1 MNLYGVYNLMTV
13 LVGNTALTVP
23 ETFFQLLHAFD
34 IFFCEAY
41 FFPTSDRA
49 MVVVMCVHCACRRV
63 EVRLAE
69 TMTLHKRLQTAK
81 AAAAAPAAQPAPVRA
96 ATPVQPAPAARQ
108 GGKGESLFAELLA
121 LDDAASKDRQARKI
135 PQTVCPHQDVL
146 RIGLKAKVG
155 EGYAWGPGLFLL

>member
-1 MNLYGVYNLMTV
+1 MTV
-13 LVGNTALTVP
+13 LVDNTALTVP

-81 AAAAAPAAQPAPVRA
+81 AAAAAPAAQPAQPVQA

-108 GGKGESLFAELLA
+108 GGEGESLFAELLA

-135 PQTVCPHQDVL
+135 CVVC
-146 RIGLKAKVG
+146 I
-155 EGYAWGPGLFLL
+155 PGSSVHA

>member
-1 MNLYGVYNLMTV
+1 MTV
-13 LVGNTALTVP
+13 LVDNTALTVP
-23 ETFFQLLHAFD
+23 ETFFQLLHALD

-96 ATPVQPAPAARQ
+96 ATPVQPALAARQ
-108 GGKGESLFAELLA
+108 GGEGESLFAELLA

-135 PQTVCPHQDVL
+135 CVVC
-146 RIGLKAKVG
+146 I
-155 EGYAWGPGLFLL
+155 PGSSVHE

>member
-1 MNLYGVYNLMTV
+1 MTV
-13 LVGNTALTVP
+13 LVDNTALTVP
-23 ETFFQLLHAFD
+23 ETFFQLLHALD

-69 TMTLHKRLQTAK
+69 TMALHKRLQTAK
-81 AAAAAPAAQPAPVRA
+81 AAAAAPAAQPAQPVQA

-108 GGKGESLFAELLA
+108 GGEGESLFAELLA

>member
-1 MNLYGVYNLMTV
+1 MTV
-13 LVGNTALTVP
+13 LVDNTALTVP
-23 ETFFQLLHAFD
+23 ETFFQLLHALD

-69 TMTLHKRLQTAK
+69 TMTRIAIRLQTAK

-108 GGKGESLFAELLA
+108 GGEGESLLAELFA
-121 LDDAASKDRQARKI
+121 LDDAASKDRQTRKI
-135 PQTVCPHQDVL
+135 CVVC
-146 RIGLKAKVG
+146 I
-155 EGYAWGPGLFLL
+155 PGSSVHA